1 MKKLLSI
8 SLFSFILVAVQAQG
22 IKSDILQSLEGNN
35 QVKQDQQLTATL
47 KSASRLFGDKEDLTS
62 VIVIIPA
69 GSVVNV
75 LATDSIYLKVSFDE
89 NEGYIFKRDAIINT
103 TQVVPQSTVKQENAK
118 QNEEPVDEKRV
129 SRFTWLENKY
139 GTSMAARLIAGKIW
153 KGMSAEMVKDSWG
166 APLKINRVI
175 GDIVKE
181 EWIYKNSWLFIENNT
196 LIEWGPVNK

>member
-1 MKKLLSI
+1 MKKFFSV

-22 IKSDILQSLEGNN
+22 NKSDILQSLEGNN
-35 QVKQDQQLTATL
+35 QVKQDQQINATL

-103 TQVVPQSTVKQENAK
+103 SQVVPQSTVKQENAK